1 MDQKTFDVI
10 GMTCASCAAHVEKAA
25 ASVAGVKEA
34 RVNLL
39 KNSMEV
45 DFDGDQKT
53 LQDISAAVSKAGYE
67 AHPRLEQKAVVSS
80 ETRATDAAQ
89 KEVESKKRQL
99 IESLACAVPLFYIA
113 MGGMLGWPVPPQL
126 SGMQN
131 MMNLAL
137 TELLLCIPIL
147 FINRHYFIGGFRSL
161 IHGAP
166 NMDALIALG
175 SSASFAYSV
184 VSLYQMANAFVAG
197 DWAAAHIAMHGM
209 YFESAGLILA
219 LITLGKFFEARA
231 KGRTTGAIEAL
242 MNLTPKTAVVER
254 DGKEETV
261 SAADVRVGD
270 ILVVR
275 AGSAIPVD
283 GVVVEGE
290 SSVDES
296 AITGEAIPVEKAVG
310 AHVTGAT
317 VSVGGWFKMQAQA
330 VGDDTTLAGIIRLV
344 DEATSSK
351 APIERRADTI
361 AGVFVPVVMVLA
373 LLTFIG
379 WLFVFAPGDFA
390 VALSHAV
397 SVLVISCP
405 CALGLATPTAI
416 MVGTGLGASQG
427 VLVKSAEALEGA
439 AAATT
444 VVFDKTGTLTEGKP
458 SVTDVIAAEGV
469 EKEDLIALAA
479 TLERKSEH
487 PLAQAIVA
495 YADAHFVDANPASVR
510 VAQTQSEKNAELTDF
525 MQVAGGGLTATLA
538 GLKIAAGNRR
548 LMEQEGV
555 DLGGLEASANA
566 LASDAKTPLFF
577 ARDGKLVGIIAVAD
591 TIKPTSAKT
600 ILKLRAMGI
609 QSIMLTGDQKTTAA
623 VIGKKLNVDRVISD
637 VLPSEKELQIRRLQ
651 ESGENVIMVG
661 DGINDAPALARAH
674 IGIAIGAGT
683 DVAISSADI
692 VLMKSDP
699 TDVAQAIEL
708 SKATL
713 RNIKQNLFWA
723 LFYNAICI
731 PVAMGFLAPVG
742 VTLNPMIGAA
752 AMGFSSVFVVTNALR
767 LRTWKPKEIDVSH
780 VRSVET
786 QVQSGFGAQSKSV
799 STTATPV
806 IVSAPKERKER
817 MEKKLNVEGM
827 SCQHCVAHVTQ
838 ALEAVEGVSRV
849 EVSLEDASAIVEFDG
864 AVSDEA
870 LIAAVKNAGY
880 EASIA

>member
-1 MDQKTFDVI
+1 M
-10 GMTCASCAAHVEKAA
+10 EKAA
-25 ASVAGVKEA
+25 ASVSGVKEA

-39 KNSMEV
+39 KNSLEV

-67 AHPRLEQKAVVSS
+67 AHPRLEQKTAVSS
-80 ETRATDAAQ
+80 EARATDAAQ

-99 IESLACAVPLFYIA
+99 IGSLICAVPLFYIA
-113 MGGMLGWPVPPQL
+113 MGDMLGWPVPPQL
-126 SGMQN
+126 SGMRN

-197 DWAAAHIAMHGM
+197 DWTAAHIAMHGM
-209 YFESAGLILA
+209 YFESAGLILT

-231 KGRTTGAIEAL
+231 KGRTCGAIEAL

-261 SAADVRVGD
+261 SAADVHVGD

-296 AITGEAIPVEKAVG
+296 AITGEAIPVEKTVG

-390 VALSHAV
+390 GALSHAV

-444 VVFDKTGTLTEGKP
+444 VIFDKTGTLTEGKP

-495 YADAHFVDANPASVR
+495 YADMHSD
-510 VAQTQSEKNAELTDF
+510 ELD
-525 MQVAGGGLTATLA
+525 
-538 GLKIAAGNRR
+538 
-548 LMEQEGV
+548 QE
-555 DLGGLEASANA
+555 A
-566 LASDAKTPLFF
+566 
-577 ARDGKLVGIIAVAD
+577 
-591 TIKPTSAKT
+591 
-600 ILKLRAMGI
+600 
-609 QSIMLTGDQKTTAA
+609 
-623 VIGKKLNVDRVISD
+623 D
-637 VLPSEKELQIRRLQ
+637 VLLDIQ
-651 ESGENVIMVG
+651 
-661 DGINDAPALARAH
+661 DGQL
-674 IGIAIGAGT
+674 
-683 DVAISSADI
+683 
-692 VLMKSDP
+692 
-699 TDVAQAIEL
+699 
-708 SKATL
+708 
-713 RNIKQNLFWA
+713 
-723 LFYNAICI
+723 
-731 PVAMGFLAPVG
+731 
-742 VTLNPMIGAA
+742 
-752 AMGFSSVFVVTNALR
+752 
-767 LRTWKPKEIDVSH
+767 H
-780 VRSVET
+780 VR
-786 QVQSGFGAQSKSV
+786 
-799 STTATPV
+799 
-806 IVSAPKERKER
+806 
-817 MEKKLNVEGM
+817 
-827 SCQHCVAHVTQ
+827 
-838 ALEAVEGVSRV
+838 
-849 EVSLEDASAIVEFDG
+849 
-864 AVSDEA
+864 
-870 LIAAVKNAGY
+870 
-880 EASIA
+880 

>member
-1 MDQKTFDVI
+1 MNQKTFDVI
-10 GMTCASCAAHVEKAA
+10 GMTCASCAAHVERAA
-25 ASVAGVKEA
+25 ASVSGVKEA

-53 LQDISAAVSKAGYE
+53 LQNISAAVSKAGYE
-67 AHPRLEQKAVVSS
+67 AHPRLEQKAAVSS

-99 IESLACAVPLFYIA
+99 IGSLICAVPLFYIA
-113 MGGMLGWPVPPQL
+113 MGDMLGWPVPPQL
-126 SGMQN
+126 SGMRN

-147 FINRHYFIGGFRSL
+147 FINRYYFIGGFRSL

-197 DWAAAHIAMHGM
+197 DWTAAYIAMHGM

-296 AITGEAIPVEKAVG
+296 AITGEAIPVEKTVG

-373 LLTFIG
+373 LLTFVG

-405 CALGLATPTAI
+405 CALGLATPTAV

-439 AAATT
+439 AAVTT

-458 SVTDVIAAEGV
+458 SVTDVIATEGV

-495 YADAHFVDANPASVR
+495 YADMHSASVP
-510 VAQTQSEKNAELTDF
+510 VAQTQGEKNAELTDF
-525 MQVAGGGLTATLA
+525 MQVVGGGLTATLA

-555 DLGGLEASANA
+555 DLGGLEASANT

-623 VIGKKLNVDRVISD
+623 VIGKKLNVNRVISD

-661 DGINDAPALARAH
+661 DGINDAPALARAD

-699 TDVAQAIEL
+699 TDVAGAIEL

-731 PVAMGFLAPVG
+731 PVAMGFLTPLG

-780 VRSVET
+780 VGFVET
-786 QVQSGFGAQSKSV
+786 QVQSGFDAQSKPV
-799 STTATPV
+799 STTAAPV

>member
-1 MDQKTFDVI
+1 MNQKTFDVI
-10 GMTCASCAAHVEKAA
+10 GMTCASCAAHVERAA
-25 ASVAGVKEA
+25 ASVSGVKEA

-53 LQDISAAVSKAGYE
+53 LQNISAAVSKAGYE
-67 AHPRLEQKAVVSS
+67 AHPRLEQKAAVSS

-99 IESLACAVPLFYIA
+99 IGSLICAVPLFYIA
-113 MGGMLGWPVPPQL
+113 MGDMLGWPVPPQL
-126 SGMQN
+126 SGMRN

-147 FINRHYFIGGFRSL
+147 FINRYYFIGGFRSL

-197 DWAAAHIAMHGM
+197 DWTAAYIAMHGM

-296 AITGEAIPVEKAVG
+296 AITGEAIPVEKTVG

-373 LLTFIG
+373 LLTFVG

-405 CALGLATPTAI
+405 CALGLATPTAV

-439 AAATT
+439 AAVTT

-458 SVTDVIAAEGV
+458 SVTDVIATEGV

-495 YADAHFVDANPASVR
+495 YADAYFVDANPASVR
-510 VAQTQSEKNAELTDF
+510 VVQTQGEKNTELTDF
-525 MQVAGGGLTATLA
+525 MQVAGGGLTATLT
-538 GLKIAAGNRR
+538 GSKIAAGNRR

-555 DLGGLEASANA
+555 DLGGLEASANT

-623 VIGKKLNVDRVISD
+623 VIGKKLNVNRVISD

-661 DGINDAPALARAH
+661 DGINDAPALARAD

-683 DVAISSADI
+683 DVAIGSADI

-699 TDVAQAIEL
+699 TDVAEAIEL

-731 PVAMGFLAPVG
+731 PVAMGFLAPLG

-780 VRSVET
+780 VGSVET
-786 QVQSGFGAQSKSV
+786 QIQSGFDAQSKSV
-799 STTATPV
+799 CTTAIPV
-806 IVSAPKERKER
+806 IVSVPKERKER

-864 AVSDEA
+864 VVSDEA

>member
-1 MDQKTFDVI
+1 
-10 GMTCASCAAHVEKAA
+10 
-25 ASVAGVKEA
+25 
-34 RVNLL
+34 
-39 KNSMEV
+39 
-45 DFDGDQKT
+45 
-53 LQDISAAVSKAGYE
+53 
-67 AHPRLEQKAVVSS
+67 
-80 ETRATDAAQ
+80 
-89 KEVESKKRQL
+89 
-99 IESLACAVPLFYIA
+99 

-209 YFESAGLILA
+209 YFESAGLILT

-296 AITGEAIPVEKAVG
+296 AITGEAIPVEKAIG

-373 LLTFIG
+373 LLTFVG

-390 VALSHAV
+390 GALSHAV

-444 VVFDKTGTLTEGKP
+444 VVFDKTGTLTEGRP

-487 PLAQAIVA
+487 PLAQAIVT
-495 YADAHFVDANPASVR
+495 YADMHSASVP
-510 VAQTQSEKNAELTDF
+510 VAQTQGEKNAELTDF

-538 GLKIAAGNRR
+538 GSKIAAGNRR

-555 DLGGLEASANA
+555 DLGSLEASANA

-577 ARDGKLVGIIAVAD
+577 ARDGKLMGIIAVAD
-591 TIKPTSAKT
+591 TIKATSAKT

-692 VLMKSDP
+692 VLMKSDL

-780 VRSVET
+780 VGSVET
-786 QVQSGFGAQSKSV
+786 QVQSGFDAQSKPIC
-799 STTATPV
+799 TTATPV
-806 IVSAPKERKER
+806 IVSAPKERKEC

-870 LIAAVKNAGY
+870 LIAVVKNAGY

>member
-25 ASVAGVKEA
+25 ASVSGVKEA

-67 AHPRLEQKAVVSS
+67 AHPRLEQKAAVSS
-80 ETRATDAAQ
+80 ETRVTDAAQ

-99 IESLACAVPLFYIA
+99 IGSLICAIPLFYIA

-126 SGMQN
+126 SGMRN

-147 FINRHYFIGGFRSL
+147 FINRHYFVGGFRSL

-184 VSLYQMANAFVAG
+184 VSLYQMANAFVVG
-197 DWAAAHIAMHGM
+197 DLTAVHAAMHGM
-209 YFESAGLILA
+209 YFESAGLILT

-317 VSVGGWFKMQAQA
+317 VSAGGWFKMQAQA

-373 LLTFIG
+373 LLTFGG
-379 WLFVFAPGDFA
+379 WLFVFAPGGFA

-458 SVTDVIAAEGV
+458 SVTDVIATEGV
-469 EKEDLIALAA
+469 ETEDLIALAA

-495 YADAHFVDANPASVR
+495 YADMHSASVP
-510 VAQTQSEKNAELTDF
+510 VAQTQGEKNAELTDF
-525 MQVAGGGLTATLA
+525 MQVVGGGLTATLA

-555 DLGGLEASANA
+555 DLGGLEASANT

-577 ARDGKLVGIIAVAD
+577 ARDGKLIGIIAVAD

-623 VIGKKLNVDRVISD
+623 VIGKKLNVNRVISD

-661 DGINDAPALARAH
+661 DGINDAPALARAD

-683 DVAISSADI
+683 DVAIGSADI

-699 TDVAQAIEL
+699 TDVAEAIEL

-731 PVAMGFLAPVG
+731 PVAMGFLAPLG

-780 VRSVET
+780 VGSVET
-786 QVQSGFGAQSKSV
+786 QVQSGFGVQSKPV
-799 STTATPV
+799 CTTATPV

>member
-25 ASVAGVKEA
+25 ASVVGVKEA

-67 AHPRLEQKAVVSS
+67 AHSRLEQKAAVSS
-80 ETRATDAAQ
+80 EARATDAAQ

-113 MGGMLGWPVPPQL
+113 MGDMLGWPVPLQL
-126 SGMQN
+126 SGMRN

-184 VSLYQMANAFVAG
+184 VSLYQMANAFVVG

-261 SAADVRVGD
+261 SATDVRVGD

-373 LLTFIG
+373 LLTFVG

-405 CALGLATPTAI
+405 CALGLATPTAV

-427 VLVKSAEALEGA
+427 VLVKSAEVLEGA

-458 SVTDVIAAEGV
+458 SVTDVIATEGV
-469 EKEDLIALAA
+469 ETEDLIALAA

-495 YADAHFVDANPASVR
+495 YADMHSASVP
-510 VAQTQSEKNAELTDF
+510 VAQTQGEKNAELTDF
-525 MQVAGGGLTATLA
+525 MQVVGGGLTATLA

-555 DLGGLEASANA
+555 DLGGLEASANT

-577 ARDGKLVGIIAVAD
+577 ARDGKLIGIIAVAD

-623 VIGKKLNVDRVISD
+623 VIGKKLNVNRVISD

-661 DGINDAPALARAH
+661 DGINDAPALARAD

-683 DVAISSADI
+683 DVAIGSADI

-699 TDVAQAIEL
+699 TDVAEAIEL

-731 PVAMGFLAPVG
+731 PVAMGFLAPLG

-780 VRSVET
+780 VGFVET
-786 QVQSGFGAQSKSV
+786 QVQSGFDAQSKPV
-799 STTATPV
+799 CTTAAPV
-806 IVSAPKERKER
+806 IVPAPKERKER

-864 AVSDEA
+864 AVPDEA

>member
-25 ASVAGVKEA
+25 ASVSGVKEA

-53 LQDISAAVSKAGYE
+53 LQNISAAVSKAGYE
-67 AHPRLEQKAVVSS
+67 AHPRLEQKAAVSS

-113 MGGMLGWPVPPQL
+113 MGDMLGWPVPPQL
-126 SGMQN
+126 SGMRN

-231 KGRTTGAIEAL
+231 KGHTTGAIEAL

-261 SAADVRVGD
+261 SAADVHVGD

-373 LLTFIG
+373 LLTFVG

-405 CALGLATPTAI
+405 CALGLATPTAV

-495 YADAHFVDANPASVR
+495 YADMHSASVP
-510 VAQTQSEKNAELTDF
+510 ATQTQGEKNAELTDF
-525 MQVAGGGLTATLA
+525 MQVVGGGLTATLA
-538 GLKIAAGNRR
+538 GSRIAAGNRR

-555 DLGGLEASANA
+555 DLGGLEASANT

-623 VIGKKLNVDRVISD
+623 VIGEKLNVDRVISD

-661 DGINDAPALARAH
+661 DGINDAPALARAD

-699 TDVAQAIEL
+699 TDVAGAIEL

-731 PVAMGFLAPVG
+731 PVAMGFLAPLG

-780 VRSVET
+780 VESVET
-786 QVQSGFGAQSKSV
+786 QVQSGFDAQSKPIC
-799 STTATPV
+799 TTAIPV
-806 IVSAPKERKER
+806 IVSVPKERKER

-849 EVSLEDASAIVEFDG
+849 EVSLEDASAIVELDG

>member
-25 ASVAGVKEA
+25 ASVSGVKEA

-67 AHPRLEQKAVVSS
+67 AHSRLEQKAAVSS
-80 ETRATDAAQ
+80 ETRVTDAAQ

-99 IESLACAVPLFYIA
+99 IGSLICAVPLFYIA

-126 SGMQN
+126 SGMRN

-184 VSLYQMANAFVAG
+184 VSLYQMANAFVVG

-261 SAADVRVGD
+261 SATDVRVGD

-373 LLTFIG
+373 LLTFVG

-405 CALGLATPTAI
+405 CALGLATPTAV

-458 SVTDVIAAEGV
+458 SVTDVIATEGV
-469 EKEDLIALAA
+469 ETEDLIALAA

-495 YADAHFVDANPASVR
+495 YADMHSASVP
-510 VAQTQSEKNAELTDF
+510 VAQTQGEKNAELTDF
-525 MQVAGGGLTATLA
+525 MQVVGGGLTATLA

-555 DLGGLEASANA
+555 DLGSLEASANA

-577 ARDGKLVGIIAVAD
+577 ARDGKLIGIIAVAD

-786 QVQSGFGAQSKSV
+786 QVQSGFGAQSKPV
-799 STTATPV
+799 CTTAAPV
-806 IVSAPKERKER
+806 IVPAPKERKER

-864 AVSDEA
+864 AVPDEA

>member
-25 ASVAGVKEA
+25 TSVSGVKEA

-53 LQDISAAVSKAGYE
+53 LQNISAAVSKAGYE
-67 AHPRLEQKAVVSS
+67 AHPRLEQKAAVSS
-80 ETRATDAAQ
+80 EARATDAAQ

-99 IESLACAVPLFYIA
+99 IGSLICAVPLFYIA
-113 MGGMLGWPVPPQL
+113 MGDMLGWPVPPQL
-126 SGMQN
+126 SGMRN

-175 SSASFAYSV
+175 SSASFSYSV

-261 SAADVRVGD
+261 SASDVRVGD

-373 LLTFIG
+373 LLTFVG

-405 CALGLATPTAI
+405 CALGLATPTAV

-458 SVTDVIAAEGV
+458 SVTDVIATEGV
-469 EKEDLIALAA
+469 ETEDLIALAA

-495 YADAHFVDANPASVR
+495 YADMHSASVP
-510 VAQTQSEKNAELTDF
+510 VAQTQGEKNAELTDF
-525 MQVAGGGLTATLA
+525 MQVVGGGLTATLA

-555 DLGGLEASANA
+555 DLGGLEASANT

-577 ARDGKLVGIIAVAD
+577 ARDGKLIGIIAVAD

-623 VIGKKLNVDRVISD
+623 VIGKKLNVNRVISD

-661 DGINDAPALARAH
+661 DGINDAPALARAD

-683 DVAISSADI
+683 DVAIGSADI

-731 PVAMGFLAPVG
+731 PVAMGFLAPLG

-767 LRTWKPKEIDVSH
+767 LRTWKSKEIDVSH
-780 VRSVET
+780 VGFVET
-786 QVQSGFGAQSKSV
+786 QVQSGFDAQSKPV
-799 STTATPV
+799 CTTAAPV
-806 IVSAPKERKER
+806 IVPAPKERKER

-864 AVSDEA
+864 AVPDEA

>member
-25 ASVAGVKEA
+25 AAVSGVKEA

-67 AHPRLEQKAVVSS
+67 AHPRLEQKAAVSS
-80 ETRATDAAQ
+80 EARAMDAAQ

-99 IESLACAVPLFYIA
+99 IGSLICAVPLFYIA

-184 VSLYQMANAFVAG
+184 VSLYQMANAFVVG
-197 DWAAAHIAMHGM
+197 DLTAVHAAMHGM
-209 YFESAGLILA
+209 YFESAGLILT

-444 VVFDKTGTLTEGKP
+444 VVFDKTGTLTEGRP

-487 PLAQAIVA
+487 PLAQAIVT
-495 YADAHFVDANPASVR
+495 YADMHSASVP
-510 VAQTQSEKNAELTDF
+510 VAQTQGEKNAELTDF

-555 DLGGLEASANA
+555 DLGGLEAFANA

-577 ARDGKLVGIIAVAD
+577 ARDGKLIGIIAVAD
-591 TIKPTSAKT
+591 TIKPTSTKT

-699 TDVAQAIEL
+699 TDVAGAIEL

-731 PVAMGFLAPVG
+731 PVAMGFLAPLG

-780 VRSVET
+780 VGFVET
-786 QVQSGFGAQSKSV
+786 QVQSGFGAQSKPV
-799 STTATPV
+799 CTTATSV
-806 IVSAPKERKER
+806 IVPAPKERKER

-864 AVSDEA
+864 AVPDEA

>member
-25 ASVAGVKEA
+25 ASVSGVKEA

-67 AHPRLEQKAVVSS
+67 AHPRLEQKAAVSS

-113 MGGMLGWPVPPQL
+113 MGDMLGWPVPPQL
-126 SGMQN
+126 SGMRN

-231 KGRTTGAIEAL
+231 KGHTTGAIEAL

-254 DGKEETV
+254 DGREETV
-261 SAADVRVGD
+261 SAADVHVGD

-373 LLTFIG
+373 LLTFVG
-379 WLFVFAPGDFA
+379 WLFVFAPGDFV

-405 CALGLATPTAI
+405 CALGLATPTAV

-427 VLVKSAEALEGA
+427 VLVKSAEVLEGA

-458 SVTDVIAAEGV
+458 SVTDVIATEGV
-469 EKEDLIALAA
+469 ETEDLIALAA

-495 YADAHFVDANPASVR
+495 YADMHSASVP
-510 VAQTQSEKNAELTDF
+510 ATQTQGEKNAELTDF
-525 MQVAGGGLTATLA
+525 MQVVGGGLTATLA
-538 GLKIAAGNRR
+538 GSKIAAGNRR

-555 DLGGLEASANA
+555 DLGGLEASANT

-623 VIGKKLNVDRVISD
+623 VIGEKLNVDRVISD

-661 DGINDAPALARAH
+661 DGINDAPALARAD

-699 TDVAQAIEL
+699 TDVAGAIEL

-731 PVAMGFLAPVG
+731 PVAMGCLAPLG

-780 VRSVET
+780 VGSVET
-786 QVQSGFGAQSKSV
+786 QVQSGFGVQSKPICI
-799 STTATPV
+799 TAIPV
-806 IVSAPKERKER
+806 IVSVPKERKER

-827 SCQHCVAHVTQ
+827 SCQHCVAHVAQ

-849 EVSLEDASAIVEFDG
+849 EVSLENASAIVELDG

>member
-80 ETRATDAAQ
+80 ETRATNAAQ

-126 SGMQN
+126 SGMRN

-184 VSLYQMANAFVAG
+184 VSLYQMANAFVVG
-197 DWAAAHIAMHGM
+197 DLTAVHAAMHGM
-209 YFESAGLILA
+209 YFESAGLILT

-373 LLTFIG
+373 LLTFVG

-495 YADAHFVDANPASVR
+495 YADMHSASVP
-510 VAQTQSEKNAELTDF
+510 VAQTQGEKNAELTDF

-538 GLKIAAGNRR
+538 GSKIAAGNRR

-555 DLGGLEASANA
+555 DLGDLEASANA

-623 VIGKKLNVDRVISD
+623 VIGKKLNVNRVISD
-637 VLPSEKELQIRRLQ
+637 VLPSEKELQIRCLQ

-661 DGINDAPALARAH
+661 DGINDAPALARAN

-699 TDVAQAIEL
+699 TDVAGAIEL

-731 PVAMGFLAPVG
+731 PVAMGFLAPLG

-780 VRSVET
+780 VESVET
-786 QVQSGFGAQSKSV
+786 QVQSGFGVQSKPV
-799 STTATPV
+799 CTTATPV
-806 IVSAPKERKER
+806 IVPAPKERKER

-864 AVSDEA
+864 AVPDEV
-870 LIAAVKNAGY
+870 LIAAAKNAGY

>member
-10 GMTCASCAAHVEKAA
+10 GMTCASCAAHVEKVA
-25 ASVAGVKEA
+25 ASVSGVKEA

-45 DFDGDQKT
+45 DFDGNQKT

-67 AHPRLEQKAVVSS
+67 AQPRLEQKVAVSS
-80 ETRATDAAQ
+80 EARATDAAQ

-113 MGGMLGWPVPPQL
+113 MGDMLGWPVPPQL
-126 SGMQN
+126 SGMRN

-197 DWAAAHIAMHGM
+197 DWTAAHIAMHGM

-261 SAADVRVGD
+261 SAADVHVGD

-373 LLTFIG
+373 LLTFVG
-379 WLFVFAPGDFA
+379 WLFVFAPGDFV

-405 CALGLATPTAI
+405 CALGLATPTAV

-458 SVTDVIAAEGV
+458 SVTDVIATEGV
-469 EKEDLIALAA
+469 ETEDLIALAA

-495 YADAHFVDANPASVR
+495 YADMHSASVP
-510 VAQTQSEKNAELTDF
+510 ATQTQGEKNAELTDF
-525 MQVAGGGLTATLA
+525 MQVVGGGLTATLA
-538 GLKIAAGNRR
+538 GSKIAAGNRR

-555 DLGGLEASANA
+555 DLGGLEASANT

-623 VIGKKLNVDRVISD
+623 VIGEKLNVDRVISD

-661 DGINDAPALARAH
+661 DGINDAPALARAD

-699 TDVAQAIEL
+699 TDVAGAIEL

-731 PVAMGFLAPVG
+731 PVAMGFLAPLG

-780 VRSVET
+780 VGSVET
-786 QVQSGFGAQSKSV
+786 QVQSGFDAQSKPIC
-799 STTATPV
+799 TTAIPV
-806 IVSAPKERKER
+806 IVPTPKERKER

>member
-25 ASVAGVKEA
+25 ASVSGVKEA

-67 AHPRLEQKAVVSS
+67 AQPRLEQKAAVSS
-80 ETRATDAAQ
+80 EARATDAAQ

-99 IESLACAVPLFYIA
+99 IGSLICAVPLFYIA
-113 MGGMLGWPVPPQL
+113 MGDMLGWPVPPQL
-126 SGMQN
+126 SGMRN

-137 TELLLCIPIL
+137 TKLLLCIPIL

-197 DWAAAHIAMHGM
+197 DWTAAHIAMHGM
-209 YFESAGLILA
+209 YFESAGLILT

-231 KGRTTGAIEAL
+231 KGRTCGAIEAL

-261 SAADVRVGD
+261 SATDVRVGD

-373 LLTFIG
+373 LLTFVG

-405 CALGLATPTAI
+405 CALGLATPTAV

-495 YADAHFVDANPASVR
+495 YADMHSASVQ
-510 VAQTQSEKNAELTDF
+510 VAQTQGEKNAELTDF

-538 GLKIAAGNRR
+538 GSKIAAGNRR

-555 DLGGLEASANA
+555 DLGGLEASANT

-577 ARDGKLVGIIAVAD
+577 ARDGKLIGIIAVAD

-623 VIGKKLNVDRVISD
+623 VIGKKLNVNRVISD

-661 DGINDAPALARAH
+661 DGINDAPALARAD

-683 DVAISSADI
+683 DVAIGSADI

-699 TDVAQAIEL
+699 TDVAEAIEL

-731 PVAMGFLAPVG
+731 PVAMGFLAPLG

-780 VRSVET
+780 VGFVET
-786 QVQSGFGAQSKSV
+786 QVQSGFDAQSKPV
-799 STTATPV
+799 CTTAAPV
-806 IVSAPKERKER
+806 IVPAPKERKER

-864 AVSDEA
+864 AVPDEA

>member
-1 MDQKTFDVI
+1 
-10 GMTCASCAAHVEKAA
+10 
-25 ASVAGVKEA
+25 
-34 RVNLL
+34 
-39 KNSMEV
+39 MEV
-45 DFDGDQKT
+45 DFDGDQET

-67 AHPRLEQKAVVSS
+67 AHPRLEQKAAVSS
-80 ETRATDAAQ
+80 EARATDAAQ

-99 IESLACAVPLFYIA
+99 IGSLICAVPLFYIA
-113 MGGMLGWPVPPQL
+113 MGDMLGWPVPPQL
-126 SGMQN
+126 SGMRN

-270 ILVVR
+270 ILVVL

-310 AHVTGAT
+310 VHVTGAT

-373 LLTFIG
+373 LLTFVG
-379 WLFVFAPGDFA
+379 WLVVFAPGDFA
-390 VALSHAV
+390 GALSHAV

-405 CALGLATPTAI
+405 CALGLATPTAV

-495 YADAHFVDANPASVR
+495 YADMHSASVP
-510 VAQTQSEKNAELTDF
+510 ATQTQGEKNAELTDF
-525 MQVAGGGLTATLA
+525 MQVVGGGLTATLA
-538 GLKIAAGNRR
+538 GSKIAAGNRR

-555 DLGGLEASANA
+555 DLGGLEASANT

-623 VIGKKLNVDRVISD
+623 VIGEKLNVDRVISD

-661 DGINDAPALARAH
+661 DGINDAPALARAD

-699 TDVAQAIEL
+699 TDVAGAIEL

-731 PVAMGFLAPVG
+731 PVAMGFLAPLG

-780 VRSVET
+780 VGSVET
-786 QVQSGFGAQSKSV
+786 QVQSGFDVQSKPIC
-799 STTATPV
+799 TTAIPV
-806 IVSAPKERKER
+806 IVSVPKERKER

-827 SCQHCVAHVTQ
+827 SCQHCVAHVAQ

-849 EVSLEDASAIVEFDG
+849 EVSLENASAIVELDG

>member
-25 ASVAGVKEA
+25 ASVSGVKEA

-53 LQDISAAVSKAGYE
+53 LQNISAAVSKAGYE
-67 AHPRLEQKAVVSS
+67 AHPRLKQKAAVSS
-80 ETRATDAAQ
+80 EARVSDAAQ

-113 MGGMLGWPVPPQL
+113 MGDMLGWPVPPQL
-126 SGMQN
+126 SGMRN

-197 DWAAAHIAMHGM
+197 DWTAAHIAMHGM

-373 LLTFIG
+373 LLTFVG

-405 CALGLATPTAI
+405 CALGLATPTAV

-458 SVTDVIAAEGV
+458 SVTEVIAAEGV
-469 EKEDLIALAA
+469 EKEDLIALAV

-487 PLAQAIVA
+487 PLAQAIVT
-495 YADAHFVDANPASVR
+495 YADMHSASVP
-510 VAQTQSEKNAELTDF
+510 VAQTQGEKNAELTDF

-538 GLKIAAGNRR
+538 GSKIAAGNRR

-661 DGINDAPALARAH
+661 DGINDAPALARAD

-699 TDVAQAIEL
+699 TDVAGAIEL

-731 PVAMGFLAPVG
+731 PVAMGFLAPLG

-780 VRSVET
+780 VESVET
-786 QVQSGFGAQSKSV
+786 QVQSGFGVQSKPV
-799 STTATPV
+799 CTTATPV
-806 IVSAPKERKER
+806 IVPAPKERKER

-864 AVSDEA
+864 AVPDEV
-870 LIAAVKNAGY
+870 LIAAAKNAGY

>member
-25 ASVAGVKEA
+25 ASVSGVKEA

-67 AHPRLEQKAVVSS
+67 AHPRLEQKATVSS
-80 ETRATDAAQ
+80 EARATDAAQ
-89 KEVESKKRQL
+89 KEVESKKQQL
-99 IESLACAVPLFYIA
+99 IGSLICAVPLFYIA
-113 MGGMLGWPVPPQL
+113 MGDMLGWPVPPQL
-126 SGMQN
+126 SGMRN

-361 AGVFVPVVMVLA
+361 AGVFVPMVMVLA
-373 LLTFIG
+373 LLTFVG

-390 VALSHAV
+390 AALSHAV

-405 CALGLATPTAI
+405 CALGLATPTAV

-458 SVTDVIAAEGV
+458 SVTDVITAEGV
-469 EKEDLIALAA
+469 EKKDLIALAA

-495 YADAHFVDANPASVR
+495 YADMHSASVP
-510 VAQTQSEKNAELTDF
+510 VAQTQGEKSAELTDF

-538 GLKIAAGNRR
+538 GSKIAAGNRR

-555 DLGGLEASANA
+555 DLGGLEASANT

-637 VLPSEKELQIRRLQ
+637 VLPSEKELQIRCLQ

-661 DGINDAPALARAH
+661 DGINDAPVLARAN

-699 TDVAQAIEL
+699 TDVAGAIEL

-731 PVAMGFLAPVG
+731 
-742 VTLNPMIGAA
+742 
-752 AMGFSSVFVVTNALR
+752 
-767 LRTWKPKEIDVSH
+767 
-780 VRSVET
+780 
-786 QVQSGFGAQSKSV
+786 
-799 STTATPV
+799 
-806 IVSAPKERKER
+806 
-817 MEKKLNVEGM
+817 
-827 SCQHCVAHVTQ
+827 
-838 ALEAVEGVSRV
+838 
-849 EVSLEDASAIVEFDG
+849 
-864 AVSDEA
+864 
-870 LIAAVKNAGY
+870 
-880 EASIA
+880 

>member
-1 MDQKTFDVI
+1 
-10 GMTCASCAAHVEKAA
+10 
-25 ASVAGVKEA
+25 
-34 RVNLL
+34 
-39 KNSMEV
+39 
-45 DFDGDQKT
+45 
-53 LQDISAAVSKAGYE
+53 
-67 AHPRLEQKAVVSS
+67 
-80 ETRATDAAQ
+80 
-89 KEVESKKRQL
+89 
-99 IESLACAVPLFYIA
+99 
-113 MGGMLGWPVPPQL
+113 
-126 SGMQN
+126 
-131 MMNLAL
+131 
-137 TELLLCIPIL
+137 
-147 FINRHYFIGGFRSL
+147 
-161 IHGAP
+161 
-166 NMDALIALG
+166 
-175 SSASFAYSV
+175 
-184 VSLYQMANAFVAG
+184 
-197 DWAAAHIAMHGM
+197 
-209 YFESAGLILA
+209 
-219 LITLGKFFEARA
+219 
-231 KGRTTGAIEAL
+231 
-242 MNLTPKTAVVER
+242 
-254 DGKEETV
+254 
-261 SAADVRVGD
+261 
-270 ILVVR
+270 
-275 AGSAIPVD
+275 
-283 GVVVEGE
+283 
-290 SSVDES
+290 
-296 AITGEAIPVEKAVG
+296 
-310 AHVTGAT
+310 
-317 VSVGGWFKMQAQA
+317 
-330 VGDDTTLAGIIRLV
+330 
-344 DEATSSK
+344 
-351 APIERRADTI
+351 
-361 AGVFVPVVMVLA
+361 
-373 LLTFIG
+373 
-379 WLFVFAPGDFA
+379 
-390 VALSHAV
+390 
-397 SVLVISCP
+397 
-405 CALGLATPTAI
+405 

-458 SVTDVIAAEGV
+458 SVTDVIATEGV
-469 EKEDLIALAA
+469 ETEDLIALAA

-495 YADAHFVDANPASVR
+495 YADMHSASVP
-510 VAQTQSEKNAELTDF
+510 VAQTQGEKNAELTDF
-525 MQVAGGGLTATLA
+525 MQVVGGGLTATLA

-555 DLGGLEASANA
+555 DLGGLEASANT

-577 ARDGKLVGIIAVAD
+577 ARDGKLIGIIAVAD

-623 VIGKKLNVDRVISD
+623 VIGKKLNVNRVISD

-661 DGINDAPALARAH
+661 DGINDAPALARAD

-683 DVAISSADI
+683 DVAIGSADI

-699 TDVAQAIEL
+699 TDVAEAIEL

-731 PVAMGFLAPVG
+731 PVAMGFLAPLG

-780 VRSVET
+780 VGSVET
-786 QVQSGFGAQSKSV
+786 QVQSGFGVQSKPV
-799 STTATPV
+799 CTTATPV

>member
-67 AHPRLEQKAVVSS
+67 AHPRLEQKAAVSS
-80 ETRATDAAQ
+80 ETHATDAAQ

-99 IESLACAVPLFYIA
+99 IGSLICAVPLFYIA
-113 MGGMLGWPVPPQL
+113 MGDMLGWPVPPQL

-184 VSLYQMANAFVAG
+184 VSLYQMANAFVVG
-197 DWAAAHIAMHGM
+197 DWTAAHIAMHGM

-296 AITGEAIPVEKAVG
+296 AITGEAIPVEKTVG

-373 LLTFIG
+373 LLTFVG

-405 CALGLATPTAI
+405 CALGLATPTAV

-495 YADAHFVDANPASVR
+495 YADMHSASVP
-510 VAQTQSEKNAELTDF
+510 ATQTQGEKNAELTDF

-538 GLKIAAGNRR
+538 GSKIAAGNRR

-555 DLGGLEASANA
+555 DLGGLEASANT

-623 VIGKKLNVDRVISD
+623 VIGEKLNVDRVISD

-661 DGINDAPALARAH
+661 DGINDAPALARAD

-699 TDVAQAIEL
+699 TDVAGAIEL

-731 PVAMGFLAPVG
+731 PVAMGFLAPLG

-780 VRSVET
+780 VGSVET
-786 QVQSGFGAQSKSV
+786 QVQSGFDVQSKPIC
-799 STTATPV
+799 TTAIPV
-806 IVSAPKERKER
+806 IVSVPKERKER

-827 SCQHCVAHVTQ
+827 SCQHCVAHVAQ

-849 EVSLEDASAIVEFDG
+849 EVSLENASAIVELDG

>member
-25 ASVAGVKEA
+25 ASVSGVKEA

-99 IESLACAVPLFYIA
+99 IGSLICAVPLFYIA

-184 VSLYQMANAFVAG
+184 VSLYQMANAFVVG
-197 DWAAAHIAMHGM
+197 DLTAVHAAMHGM
-209 YFESAGLILA
+209 YFESAGLILT

-296 AITGEAIPVEKAVG
+296 AITGEAIPVEKSPG

-458 SVTDVIAAEGV
+458 SVTDVITAEGV

-495 YADAHFVDANPASVR
+495 YADMHSASVP

-555 DLGGLEASANA
+555 DLGGLEASANT

-699 TDVAQAIEL
+699 TDVAGAIEL

-731 PVAMGFLAPVG
+731 PVAMGFLAPLG

-780 VRSVET
+780 VGSVET
-786 QVQSGFGAQSKSV
+786 QVQSGFDAQSKPV
-799 STTATPV
+799 CTTATPV
-806 IVSAPKERKER
+806 IVSAPKERKEC

>member
-1 MDQKTFDVI
+1 MNQKTFDVI

-25 ASVAGVKEA
+25 ASVSGVKEA

-53 LQDISAAVSKAGYE
+53 LQDISVAVSKAGYE
-67 AHPRLEQKAVVSS
+67 AHPRLEQKAAVSA
-80 ETRATDAAQ
+80 EARATDAAQ

-99 IESLACAVPLFYIA
+99 IGSLICAVPLFYIA
-113 MGGMLGWPVPPQL
+113 MGDMLGWPVPPQL
-126 SGMQN
+126 SGMRN

-261 SAADVRVGD
+261 SATDVRVGD

-296 AITGEAIPVEKAVG
+296 AITGEAIPVEKAPG

-330 VGDDTTLAGIIRLV
+330 VGDDTALAGIIRLV

-405 CALGLATPTAI
+405 CALGLATPTAV

-469 EKEDLIALAA
+469 DKEDLIALAA

-495 YADAHFVDANPASVR
+495 YADMHSASVP
-510 VAQTQSEKNAELTDF
+510 VAQTQGEKNAELTDF

-538 GLKIAAGNRR
+538 GSKIAAGNKR

-555 DLGGLEASANA
+555 DLGGLEASANT

-623 VIGKKLNVDRVISD
+623 VIGKKLNVNRVISD

-699 TDVAQAIEL
+699 TDVAGAIEL

-731 PVAMGFLAPVG
+731 PVAMGFLAPLG

-780 VRSVET
+780 VGSVET
-786 QVQSGFGAQSKSV
+786 QVQSGFGAQSKPIC
-799 STTATPV
+799 TTAIPV
-806 IVSAPKERKER
+806 IVPTPKERKER

-870 LIAAVKNAGY
+870 LIAAIKNAGY

>member
-25 ASVAGVKEA
+25 ASVSGVKEA

-67 AHPRLEQKAVVSS
+67 AHPRLEQKAAVSS
-80 ETRATDAAQ
+80 EARATDAAQ

-99 IESLACAVPLFYIA
+99 IGSLICAVPLFYIA
-113 MGGMLGWPVPPQL
+113 MGDMLGWPVPPQL
-126 SGMQN
+126 SGMRN

-261 SAADVRVGD
+261 SAADVCVGD

-275 AGSAIPVD
+275 TGSAIPVD

-373 LLTFIG
+373 LLTFVV

-405 CALGLATPTAI
+405 CALGLATPTAV

-458 SVTDVIAAEGV
+458 SVTDVIATEGV
-469 EKEDLIALAA
+469 ETEDLIALAA

-495 YADAHFVDANPASVR
+495 YADMHSASVP
-510 VAQTQSEKNAELTDF
+510 ATQTQGEKNAELTDF
-525 MQVAGGGLTATLA
+525 MQVVGGGLTATLV
-538 GLKIAAGNRR
+538 GSKIAAGNRR

-555 DLGGLEASANA
+555 DLGGLEASANT

-623 VIGKKLNVDRVISD
+623 VIGEKLNVDRVISD

-661 DGINDAPALARAH
+661 DGINDAPALARAD

-699 TDVAQAIEL
+699 TDVAGAIEL

-731 PVAMGFLAPVG
+731 PVAMGFLAPLG

-780 VRSVET
+780 VGSVET
-786 QVQSGFGAQSKSV
+786 QVQSGFDVQSKPIC
-799 STTATPV
+799 TTAIPV
-806 IVSAPKERKER
+806 IVSVPKERKEC

-849 EVSLEDASAIVEFDG
+849 EVSLEDASAIVEFDS

>member
-25 ASVAGVKEA
+25 ASVSGVKEA

-67 AHPRLEQKAVVSS
+67 AHPRLEQKAAVSS

-99 IESLACAVPLFYIA
+99 IGSLICAVPLFYIA

-126 SGMQN
+126 SGMRN

-184 VSLYQMANAFVAG
+184 VSLYQMANAFVVG

-261 SAADVRVGD
+261 SATDVRVGD

-373 LLTFIG
+373 LLTFVG

-405 CALGLATPTAI
+405 CALGLATPTAV

-458 SVTDVIAAEGV
+458 SVTDVIATEGV
-469 EKEDLIALAA
+469 ETEDLIALAA

-495 YADAHFVDANPASVR
+495 YADMHSASVP
-510 VAQTQSEKNAELTDF
+510 VAQTQGEKNAELTDF
-525 MQVAGGGLTATLA
+525 MQVVGGGLTATLA

-555 DLGGLEASANA
+555 DLGSLEASANA

-577 ARDGKLVGIIAVAD
+577 ARDGKLIGIIAVAD

-786 QVQSGFGAQSKSV
+786 QVQSGFGAQSKPV
-799 STTATPV
+799 CTTAAPV
-806 IVSAPKERKER
+806 IVPAPKERKER

-864 AVSDEA
+864 AVPDEA

>member
-1 MDQKTFDVI
+1 M
-10 GMTCASCAAHVEKAA
+10 
-25 ASVAGVKEA
+25 
-34 RVNLL
+34 
-39 KNSMEV
+39 
-45 DFDGDQKT
+45 GD
-53 LQDISAAVSKAGYE
+53 
-67 AHPRLEQKAVVSS
+67 
-80 ETRATDAAQ
+80 
-89 KEVESKKRQL
+89 
-99 IESLACAVPLFYIA
+99 
-113 MGGMLGWPVPPQL
+113 MLGWPVPPQL
-126 SGMQN
+126 SGMRN

-296 AITGEAIPVEKAVG
+296 AITGEAIPVEKTVG

-373 LLTFIG
+373 LLTFVG

-405 CALGLATPTAI
+405 CALGLATPTAV

-495 YADAHFVDANPASVR
+495 YADMHSASVP
-510 VAQTQSEKNAELTDF
+510 ATQTQGEKNAELTDF
-525 MQVAGGGLTATLA
+525 MQVVGGGLTATLA
-538 GLKIAAGNRR
+538 GSKIAAGNRR

-555 DLGGLEASANA
+555 DLGGLEASANT

-623 VIGKKLNVDRVISD
+623 VIGEKLNVDRVISD

-661 DGINDAPALARAH
+661 DGINDAPALARAD

-699 TDVAQAIEL
+699 TDVAGAIEL

-731 PVAMGFLAPVG
+731 PVAMGFLAPLG

-780 VRSVET
+780 VGSVET
-786 QVQSGFGAQSKSV
+786 QVQSGFDVQSKPIC
-799 STTATPV
+799 TTAIPV
-806 IVSAPKERKER
+806 IVSVPKERKER

-827 SCQHCVAHVTQ
+827 SCQHCVAHVAQ

-849 EVSLEDASAIVEFDG
+849 EVSLENASAIVELDG

>member
-25 ASVAGVKEA
+25 ASVSGVKEA

-67 AHPRLEQKAVVSS
+67 AHPRLEQKAAVSS
-80 ETRATDAAQ
+80 EARATDAAQ

-113 MGGMLGWPVPPQL
+113 MGDMLGWPVPPQL
-126 SGMQN
+126 SGMRN

-231 KGRTTGAIEAL
+231 KGHTTGAIEAL

-373 LLTFIG
+373 LLTFVV

-405 CALGLATPTAI
+405 CALGLATPTAV

-458 SVTDVIAAEGV
+458 SVTDVIATEGV
-469 EKEDLIALAA
+469 ETEDLIALAA

-495 YADAHFVDANPASVR
+495 YADMHSASVP
-510 VAQTQSEKNAELTDF
+510 ATQTQGEKNAELTDF
-525 MQVAGGGLTATLA
+525 MQVVGGGLTATLA
-538 GLKIAAGNRR
+538 GSKIAAGNRR

-555 DLGGLEASANA
+555 DLGGLEASANT

-623 VIGKKLNVDRVISD
+623 VIGEKLNVDRVISD

-661 DGINDAPALARAH
+661 DGINDAPALARAD

-699 TDVAQAIEL
+699 TDVAGAIEL

-731 PVAMGFLAPVG
+731 PVAMGFLAPLG

-780 VRSVET
+780 VGSVET
-786 QVQSGFGAQSKSV
+786 QVQSGFDAQSKPIC
-799 STTATPV
+799 TTAIPV
-806 IVSAPKERKER
+806 IVSVPKERKER

-849 EVSLEDASAIVEFDG
+849 EVSLENASAIVEFDG

>member
-25 ASVAGVKEA
+25 ASVSGVKEA

-45 DFDGDQKT
+45 DFDGSETT

-67 AHPRLEQKAVVSS
+67 AHPRLEQKATVSS
-80 ETRATDAAQ
+80 EARATDAAQ
-89 KEVESKKRQL
+89 KEVESKKQQL
-99 IESLACAVPLFYIA
+99 IGSLICAVPLFYIA
-113 MGGMLGWPVPPQL
+113 MGDMLGWPVPPQL
-126 SGMQN
+126 SGMRN

-197 DWAAAHIAMHGM
+197 DWTAAHIAMHGM
-209 YFESAGLILA
+209 YFESAGLILT

-261 SAADVRVGD
+261 SAADVHVGD

-373 LLTFIG
+373 LLTFVG

-405 CALGLATPTAI
+405 CALGLATPTAV

-458 SVTDVIAAEGV
+458 SVTDVIATEGV
-469 EKEDLIALAA
+469 ETEDLIALAA

-495 YADAHFVDANPASVR
+495 YADMHSASVQ
-510 VAQTQSEKNAELTDF
+510 VAQTQGEKNAELTDF
-525 MQVAGGGLTATLA
+525 MQVVGGGLTATLA

-555 DLGGLEASANA
+555 DLGGLEASANT

-699 TDVAQAIEL
+699 TDVARAIEL

-731 PVAMGFLAPVG
+731 PVAMGFLAPLG

-780 VRSVET
+780 VGSVET
-786 QVQSGFGAQSKSV
+786 QVQSGFDAQSKPV
-799 STTATPV
+799 CTTATPV
-806 IVSAPKERKER
+806 IVPAPKERKDR

>member
-25 ASVAGVKEA
+25 ASVSGVKEA

-53 LQDISAAVSKAGYE
+53 LQNISAAVSKAGYE
-67 AHPRLEQKAVVSS
+67 AHPRLEQKATVSS
-80 ETRATDAAQ
+80 EARATDAAQ
-89 KEVESKKRQL
+89 KEVESKKQQL
-99 IESLACAVPLFYIA
+99 IGSLICAVPLFYIA
-113 MGGMLGWPVPPQL
+113 MGDMLGWPVPPQL
-126 SGMQN
+126 SGMRN

-197 DWAAAHIAMHGM
+197 DWTAAHIAMHGM
-209 YFESAGLILA
+209 YFESAGLILT
-219 LITLGKFFEARA
+219 LITLGKFFEARV

-261 SAADVRVGD
+261 SAADVHVGD

-296 AITGEAIPVEKAVG
+296 AITGEAIPVEKTVG

-373 LLTFIG
+373 LLTFVG

-405 CALGLATPTAI
+405 CALGLATPTAV

-469 EKEDLIALAA
+469 EKEDPIALAA

-495 YADAHFVDANPASVR
+495 YADMHSAGVQ
-510 VAQTQSEKNAELTDF
+510 VAQTQGEKNAELTDF
-525 MQVAGGGLTATLA
+525 MQVAGGGLTATLT
-538 GLKIAAGNRR
+538 GSKIAAGNRR

-661 DGINDAPALARAH
+661 DGINDAPALARAD

-699 TDVAQAIEL
+699 TDVAGAIEL

-731 PVAMGFLAPVG
+731 PVAMGFLAPLG

-780 VRSVET
+780 VGSVET
-786 QVQSGFGAQSKSV
+786 QVQSGFDVQSKPIC
-799 STTATPV
+799 TTAIPV
-806 IVSAPKERKER
+806 IVSVPKERKER

-827 SCQHCVAHVTQ
+827 SCQHCVAHVAQ

-849 EVSLEDASAIVEFDG
+849 EVSLENASAIVELDG

>member
-25 ASVAGVKEA
+25 ASVSGVKEA

-45 DFDGDQKT
+45 DFDGDQET

-67 AHPRLEQKAVVSS
+67 AHPRLEQKAAVSS
-80 ETRATDAAQ
+80 EARATDAAQ

-99 IESLACAVPLFYIA
+99 IGSLICAVPLFYIA
-113 MGGMLGWPVPPQL
+113 MGDMLGWPVPPQL
-126 SGMQN
+126 SGMRN

-310 AHVTGAT
+310 VHVTGAT

-373 LLTFIG
+373 LLTFVG

-390 VALSHAV
+390 GALSHAV

-405 CALGLATPTAI
+405 CALGLATPTAV

-495 YADAHFVDANPASVR
+495 YADMHSASVP
-510 VAQTQSEKNAELTDF
+510 ATQTQGEKNAELTDF
-525 MQVAGGGLTATLA
+525 MQVVGGGLTATLA
-538 GLKIAAGNRR
+538 GSKIAAGNRR

-555 DLGGLEASANA
+555 DLGGLEASANT

-623 VIGKKLNVDRVISD
+623 VIGEKLNVDRVISD

-661 DGINDAPALARAH
+661 DGINDAPALARAD

-699 TDVAQAIEL
+699 TDVAGAIEL

-731 PVAMGFLAPVG
+731 PVAMGFLAPLG

-780 VRSVET
+780 VGSVET
-786 QVQSGFGAQSKSV
+786 QVQSGFDVQSKPIC
-799 STTATPV
+799 TTAIPV
-806 IVSAPKERKER
+806 IVSVPKERKER

-849 EVSLEDASAIVEFDG
+849 EVSLENASAIVELDG

>member
-25 ASVAGVKEA
+25 ASVSGVKEA

-67 AHPRLEQKAVVSS
+67 AHSRLEQKAAVSS
-80 ETRATDAAQ
+80 EARATDAAQ

-113 MGGMLGWPVPPQL
+113 MGDMLGWPVPLQL
-126 SGMQN
+126 SGMRN

-184 VSLYQMANAFVAG
+184 VSLYQMANAFVVG

-209 YFESAGLILA
+209 YFESAGLILT

-261 SAADVRVGD
+261 SATDVRVGD

-373 LLTFIG
+373 LLTFVG

-458 SVTDVIAAEGV
+458 SVTDVIATEGV
-469 EKEDLIALAA
+469 ETEDLIALAA

-495 YADAHFVDANPASVR
+495 YADMHSASVP
-510 VAQTQSEKNAELTDF
+510 VAQTQGEKNAELTDF
-525 MQVAGGGLTATLA
+525 MQVVGGGLTATLA

-555 DLGGLEASANA
+555 DLGSLEASANA

-577 ARDGKLVGIIAVAD
+577 ARDGKLIGIIAVAD

-623 VIGKKLNVDRVISD
+623 VIGKKLNVNRVISD

-661 DGINDAPALARAH
+661 DGINDAPALARAD

-683 DVAISSADI
+683 DVAIGSADI

-699 TDVAQAIEL
+699 TDVAEAIEL

-731 PVAMGFLAPVG
+731 PVAMGFLAPLG

-780 VRSVET
+780 VGFVET
-786 QVQSGFGAQSKSV
+786 QVQSGFDAQSKPV
-799 STTATPV
+799 CTTAAPV
-806 IVSAPKERKER
+806 IVPAPKERKER

-864 AVSDEA
+864 AVPDEA

>member
-25 ASVAGVKEA
+25 ASVSGVKEA

-53 LQDISAAVSKAGYE
+53 LQNISAAVSKAGYE
-67 AHPRLEQKAVVSS
+67 AHPRLEQKAAVSS

-99 IESLACAVPLFYIA
+99 IGSLICAVPLFYIA
-113 MGGMLGWPVPPQL
+113 MGDMLGWPVPPQL

-184 VSLYQMANAFVAG
+184 VSLYQMANAFVVG
-197 DWAAAHIAMHGM
+197 DWMAAHIAMHGM

-405 CALGLATPTAI
+405 CALGLATPTAV

-495 YADAHFVDANPASVR
+495 YADMHSASVQ
-510 VAQTQSEKNAELTDF
+510 VAQTQGEKNAEPTDF

-538 GLKIAAGNRR
+538 GSKIAAGNRR

-555 DLGGLEASANA
+555 DLGGLEASANT

-623 VIGKKLNVDRVISD
+623 VIGKKLNVNRVISD

-661 DGINDAPALARAH
+661 DGINDAPALARAN

-683 DVAISSADI
+683 DVAIGSADI

-699 TDVAQAIEL
+699 TDVAGAIEL

-731 PVAMGFLAPVG
+731 PVAMGFLAPLG

-780 VRSVET
+780 VGSVET
-786 QVQSGFGAQSKSV
+786 QIQSGFGVQSKPV
-799 STTATPV
+799 CTTATPV
-806 IVSAPKERKER
+806 IVPAPKERKER

>member
-1 MDQKTFDVI
+1 MNQKTFDVI

-25 ASVAGVKEA
+25 ASVSGVKEA

-67 AHPRLEQKAVVSS
+67 AHPRLEQKAAVSS
-80 ETRATDAAQ
+80 EARATDAAQ

-113 MGGMLGWPVPPQL
+113 MGDMLGWPVPPQL
-126 SGMQN
+126 SGMRN

-310 AHVTGAT
+310 AYVTGAT

-373 LLTFIG
+373 LLTFVG

-405 CALGLATPTAI
+405 CALGLATPTAV

-458 SVTDVIAAEGV
+458 SVTDVIATEGV
-469 EKEDLIALAA
+469 ETEDLIALAA

-495 YADAHFVDANPASVR
+495 YADMHSASVP
-510 VAQTQSEKNAELTDF
+510 VTQTQGEKNAELTDF

-623 VIGKKLNVDRVISD
+623 VIGEKLNVDRVISD

-661 DGINDAPALARAH
+661 DGINDAPALARAD

-699 TDVAQAIEL
+699 TDVAGAIEL

-731 PVAMGFLAPVG
+731 PVAMGFLAPLG

-780 VRSVET
+780 VGSVET
-786 QVQSGFGAQSKSV
+786 QVQSGFGAQSKPV
-799 STTATPV
+799 CTTVTPV
-806 IVSAPKERKER
+806 IVPAPKERKEH

>member
-25 ASVAGVKEA
+25 ASVSGVKEA

-67 AHPRLEQKAVVSS
+67 AHSRLEQKAAVSS
-80 ETRATDAAQ
+80 EARATDAAQ

-113 MGGMLGWPVPPQL
+113 MGDMLGWPVPLQL
-126 SGMQN
+126 SGMRN

-184 VSLYQMANAFVAG
+184 VSLYQMANAFVVG

-261 SAADVRVGD
+261 SATDVRVGD

-373 LLTFIG
+373 LLTFVG

-405 CALGLATPTAI
+405 CALGLATPTAV

-458 SVTDVIAAEGV
+458 SVTDVIATEGV
-469 EKEDLIALAA
+469 ETEDLIALAA

-495 YADAHFVDANPASVR
+495 YADMHSASVP
-510 VAQTQSEKNAELTDF
+510 VAQTQGEKNAELTDF
-525 MQVAGGGLTATLA
+525 MQVVGGGLTATLA

-555 DLGGLEASANA
+555 DLGGLEASANT

-577 ARDGKLVGIIAVAD
+577 ARDGKLIGIIAVAD

-623 VIGKKLNVDRVISD
+623 VIGKKLNVNRVISD

-661 DGINDAPALARAH
+661 DGINDAPALARAD

-683 DVAISSADI
+683 DVAIGSADI

-699 TDVAQAIEL
+699 TDVAEAIEL

-731 PVAMGFLAPVG
+731 PVAMGFLAPLG

-780 VRSVET
+780 VGFVET
-786 QVQSGFGAQSKSV
+786 QVQSGFDAQSKPV
-799 STTATPV
+799 CTTAAPV
-806 IVSAPKERKER
+806 IVPAPKERKER

-864 AVSDEA
+864 AVPDEA

>member
-25 ASVAGVKEA
+25 ASVSGVKEA

-67 AHPRLEQKAVVSS
+67 AHPRLEQKAAVSS

-113 MGGMLGWPVPPQL
+113 MGDMLGWPVPPQL
-126 SGMQN
+126 SGMRN

-373 LLTFIG
+373 LLTFVG

-405 CALGLATPTAI
+405 CALGLATPTAV

-439 AAATT
+439 AAVTT

-458 SVTDVIAAEGV
+458 SVTDVITAEGV
-469 EKEDLIALAA
+469 EKKDLIALAA

-487 PLAQAIVA
+487 PLAQAIVT
-495 YADAHFVDANPASVR
+495 YADMHSASVP

-555 DLGGLEASANA
+555 DLGSLEASANA

-577 ARDGKLVGIIAVAD
+577 ARDGKLIGIIAVAD

-661 DGINDAPALARAH
+661 DGINDAPALARAN

-699 TDVAQAIEL
+699 TDVAGAIEL

-731 PVAMGFLAPVG
+731 PVAMGFLAPLG

-767 LRTWKPKEIDVSH
+767 LRTWKPKEIDVSN
-780 VRSVET
+780 VGSVET
-786 QVQSGFGAQSKSV
+786 QVQSGFGAQSKPV
-799 STTATPV
+799 CTTAAPV
-806 IVSAPKERKER
+806 IVSTPKERKER

-849 EVSLEDASAIVEFDG
+849 EVSLEDASAIVKLDG

>member
-25 ASVAGVKEA
+25 ASVSGVKEA

-45 DFDGDQKT
+45 DFDGNQKT
-53 LQDISAAVSKAGYE
+53 LQAISAAVSKAGYE
-67 AHPRLEQKAVVSS
+67 AQPRLEQKAAVSS
-80 ETRATDAAQ
+80 EARATDAAQ

-99 IESLACAVPLFYIA
+99 IGSLICAVPLFYIA
-113 MGGMLGWPVPPQL
+113 MGDMLGWPVPPQL
-126 SGMQN
+126 SGMRN

-197 DWAAAHIAMHGM
+197 DWTAAHIAMHGM
-209 YFESAGLILA
+209 YFESAGLILT

-261 SAADVRVGD
+261 SAADVHVGD

-296 AITGEAIPVEKAVG
+296 AITGEAIPVEKTVG

-373 LLTFIG
+373 LLTFVG

-405 CALGLATPTAI
+405 CALGLATPTAV

-458 SVTDVIAAEGV
+458 SVTDVITAEGV
-469 EKEDLIALAA
+469 EKKDLIALAA

-495 YADAHFVDANPASVR
+495 YADMHSASVQ
-510 VAQTQSEKNAELTDF
+510 VAQTQGEKNAELTDF

-538 GLKIAAGNRR
+538 GSKIAAGNRR

-555 DLGGLEASANA
+555 GLGGLEASANT

-637 VLPSEKELQIRRLQ
+637 VLPSEKEFQIRCLQ

-661 DGINDAPALARAH
+661 DGINDAPALARAN

-699 TDVAQAIEL
+699 TDVAGAIEL

-780 VRSVET
+780 VGSVET
-786 QVQSGFGAQSKSV
+786 QVQSGFGAQSKPV
-799 STTATPV
+799 CTTAIPV

-849 EVSLEDASAIVEFDG
+849 EISLEDASAIVEFDG
-864 AVSDEA
+864 AVPDEV